1 MSDIRFNS
9 WLHQSG
15 TGGIHQDSAGNIG
28 IGSTQPVSA
37 LDVGTG
43 NVNSHNIHSTVT
55 ATSFVGNVTG
65 NATGI
70 TTTQITIGDT
80 FLKPTSI
87 GIGATSNSGRNA
99 GVSTAAGTL
108 IYNSDI
114 GSIQVYA
121 NGAWSNISQDTSIS
135 ATGGTYINMKKVA
148 LHIDYMYLLA
158 VLLLVYDLHLQL
170 LKSIIL

>member
-1 MSDIRFNS
+1 MST
-9 WLHQSG
+9 L
-15 TGGIHQDSAGNIG
+15 
-28 IGSTQPVSA
+28 
-37 LDVGTG
+37 
-43 NVNSHNIHSTVT
+43 T

-99 GVSTAAGTL
+99 GVSTAAL

-135 ATGGTYINMKKVA
+135 ATGGLIGEYEESGTAYR
-148 LHIDYMYLLA
+148 LH
-158 VLLLVYDLHLQL
+158 VFTG
-170 LKSIIL
+170 SSTF